1 MSMYEYTIAR
11 NIDLPKLVVEVNT
24 RAAEGWRMV
33 YMSQNATYF
42 YVIMERE
49 KAQEAADSTAA

>member
-1 MSMYEYTIAR
+1 MYEYTIAR
-11 NIDLPKLVVEVNT
+11 NMDLPKLVVEVNAH
-24 RAAEGWRMV
+24 AAEGWRV
-33 YMSQNATYF
+33 IYMSQNATYF

>member
-1 MSMYEYTIAR
+1 MYEYTIAR

-33 YMSQNATYF
+33 YTSQNATYF

-49 KAQEAADSTAA
+49 KTQEAADSTAP